1 MPVKNYWTLIDCNN
15 FFASCEQV
23 FNTAYRNRPLVV
35 LSNNDGCV
43 IARSKEAKTLGI
55 PMGAAAF
62 EYKNLFLQ
70 HNVVVLSSNF
80 ALYGDMSHRVIETLK
95 TFDFPTEIYSIDE
108 AFLLLP
114 QENNLELGKTIRKR
128 VKQWTGLSISVGIAL
143 TKTLAKVANHAAKK
157 GPGVV
162 LFKPSLLH
170 NLPVEEIWGVGLRT
184 SKKLISHGVRY
195 AHELTAYSDT
205 WIKKQLSIVGLRT
218 VWELRGTPCL
228 EAQEIAPKR
237 QSILT
242 SRSFKRA
249 ITTIEEL
256 KEAVGSFTAIAAQKL
271 RKQKLNAYTLLV
283 FAGSDSASVHLP
295 LASSNTPELMNLAH
309 RALEGL
315 FNEEKSYKRAGIM
328 LSELVTENATQL
340 DFLAKETA
348 KNPLMKTVDQI
359 NTRYGQSIITFAGE
373 GLHKKWKN
381 APKKRSPKYT
391 TSWDDLLKITP

>member
-1 MPVKNYWTLIDCNN
+1 MFVKNYYVLIDCNN

-23 FNTAYRNRPLVV
+23 FNPAYRKRPLVV

-43 IARSKEAKTLGI
+43 IARSKEAKAIGI

-62 EYKNLFLQ
+62 ECKSLFLQ

-114 QENNLELGKTIRKR
+114 QEKYSLGKEIRNR
-128 VKQWTGLSISVGIAL
+128 VKKWTGLSISVGIAP

-162 LFKPSLLH
+162 RFNPSLLH
-170 NLPVEEIWGVGLRT
+170 NLPVGEIWGIGRRS
-184 SKKLISHGVRY
+184 SKKLISHGIRY
-195 AHELTAYSDT
+195 AHELIACSDT

-228 EAQEIAPKR
+228 ETQEIAPKR

-256 KEAVGSFTAIAAQKL
+256 KEAVASFTAIAAQKL
-271 RKQKLNAYTLLV
+271 RKQKLKAYTLLV
-283 FAGSDSASVHLP
+283 FAGGDSASVHLP
-295 LASSNTPELMNLAH
+295 LPSSNTPELMNLAH

-315 FNEEKSYKRAGIM
+315 FNKEKSYKRAGIM
-328 LSELVTENATQL
+328 LSELVTEKTTQL
-340 DFLAKETA
+340 DFLTKESSQ
-348 KNPLMKTVDQI
+348 KPLMKTVDQI
-359 NTRYGQSIITFAGE
+359 NAHYGQSIITFAGE
-373 GLHKKWKN
+373 GISKKWKST
-381 APKKRSPKYT
+381 PSKRSPKYT

>member
-1 MPVKNYWTLIDCNN
+1 M
-15 FFASCEQV
+15 
-23 FNTAYRNRPLVV
+23 
-35 LSNNDGCV
+35 
-43 IARSKEAKTLGI
+43 
-55 PMGAAAF
+55 
-62 EYKNLFLQ
+62 
-70 HNVVVLSSNF
+70 
-80 ALYGDMSHRVIETLK
+80 
-95 TFDFPTEIYSIDE
+95 
-108 AFLLLP
+108 
-114 QENNLELGKTIRKR
+114 
-128 VKQWTGLSISVGIAL
+128 
-143 TKTLAKVANHAAKK
+143 
-157 GPGVV
+157 
-162 LFKPSLLH
+162 FKPSLLH